1 MKFNIFQQLLRLRKV
16 SNISSLVALIY
27 LIKYYLW
34 ALSERR
40 SSITV
45 SRVPKGFFRWRHKL
59 K

>member
-34 ALSERR
+34 ALSERK

-45 SRVPKGFFRWRHKL
+45 SRVPKGFFSMAS
-59 K
+59 